1 MKEFEIE
8 SLREFLKEIEKKE
21 RNKNDNIED
30 ITVEF
35 FDGGLYVRSYI
46 DDKLINKITAEFKI
60 LNRI

>member
-8 SLREFLKEIEKKE
+8 SLREFLKEIKKKE
-21 RNKNDNIED
+21 INKNNNIED

-46 DDKLINKITAEFKI
+46 DDELINKITAEFKVI
-60 LNRI
+60 D